1 MLYQPIRIAAR
12 ASRLAQAQAR
22 PVAGALAVPAE
33 LVAISTRA
41 DRTARPLAEVG
52 GKGLFTAELEEA
64 LRAGRVHLAVH
75 SAKDVP
81 AVMADGTVIAA
92 VPPRADPRDALL
104 SPGGAGLDALPRGAR
119 VGTSSPR
126 RACQLLASRPDL
138 LVVPVR
144 GNVDTRLGK
153 LRAGQVDAL
162 VLAMAGLERL
172 GLLEELAGM
181 IRPLPVELFVPA
193 AGQGALVVQCL
204 ASAAEVRALAS
215 AANDAQAASALAA
228 ERMVVRR
235 LGAGCRSAVG
245 VHVRREGP
253 AWRAMGMVGTADGKQ
268 LVRRCAVGPGA
279 LAAAERLLASLAQ
292 AGAGRIIA
300 SCG

>member
-22 PVAGALAVPAE
+22 AVAQALAVPAE

-92 VPPRADPRDALL
+92 VPPRADPRDALVCA
-104 SPGGAGLDALPRGAR
+104 GAGDLDALPRGAR

-126 RACQLLASRPDL
+126 RACQLLADRPDL
-138 LVVPVR
+138 LIVPVR

-153 LRAGQVDAL
+153 LRAGHVDAL

-172 GLLEELAGM
+172 GLLGELAGM

-204 ASAAEVRALAS
+204 AVAAEARALAS
-215 AANDAQAASALAA
+215 AANDAESISAVMA

-253 AWRAMGMVGTADGKQ
+253 AWRAVGMVGRADGREV
-268 LVRRCAVGPGA
+268 VRCSALGPCAR
-279 LAAAERLLASLAQ
+279 AAAERLLEALAD
-292 AGAGRIIA
+292 AGAGEIVVSER
-300 SCG
+300 